1 MIELLVVIA
10 IIAILAGMLLP
21 ALAKAKGKALGANCL
36 NNQKQLSLAFWMYAE
51 DNEDELTRLSYFNSK
66 LRRSIRLPVGGFW
79 AEPGNPQ
86 PPGSFSPI
94 TGRGSWLERRMRLV
108 RYSLSVSPLYQY
120 ASSHGSY
127 HCPGDLRTKKL
138 VGRSAWAYGSYS
150 KTNPMGGEHGWQ
162 GSSVSS
168 GPQPW
173 FTHMSQVKDPSMS
186 IVFSEETDPRTENQ
200 GTWVIDVKP
209 NPRWVDQLAVFHGN
223 DSSFGFADGHSE
235 NHRWVRDLTLKT
247 ARDSAGGN
255 GHFYWG
261 LGTAKNPDFKWV
273 YDRYKHKKWSPLCSC
288 CPTGPP
294 PGGCPAGQASPAY

>member
-1 MIELLVVIA
+1 MPAVMVP
-10 IIAILAGMLLP
+10 IIARGIYV
-21 ALAKAKGKALGANCL
+21 
-36 NNQKQLSLAFWMYAE
+36 QKNW
-51 DNEDELTRLSYFNSK
+51 
-66 LRRSIRLPVGGFW
+66 
-79 AEPGNPQ
+79 
-86 PPGSFSPI
+86 
-94 TGRGSWLERRMRLV
+94 
-108 RYSLSVSPLYQY
+108 
-120 ASSHGSY
+120 
-127 HCPGDLRTKKL
+127 L
-138 VGRSAWAYGSYS
+138 VGRHG
-150 KTNPMGGEHGWQ
+150 PMGVIPRLIPWGVNMVGRV
-162 GSSVSS
+162 SSVSS

-235 NHRWVRDLTLKT
+235 NHRWVKDLTLKT

-273 YDRYKHKKWSPLCSC
+273 YDRYKHKKWSSSMILMNLFFF
-288 CPTGPP
+288 
-294 PGGCPAGQASPAY
+294 